1 MLAGVGGRW
10 WARALACQRT
20 LRGPVRLTGVALHS
34 GADAVAEVLPAPPGT
49 GVVFRVPGRGGHC
62 TDIPADL
69 AHAGESPRSTSL
81 VEDDHRVDTV
91 EHFLAALYGMGIDN
105 ALVVVSGGEP
115 PVLDGS
121 CQPLVDAI
129 SQVGV
134 EESPARRRELRLSRP
149 VYVSAG
155 SSHAMAVPGEGLRL
169 SVGTEFRRPVGRSAV
184 DLVLDPESFRSELAA
199 ARTPGFV
206 DEWKALK
213 RAGLALGASEENVLV
228 VLEDG
233 YGVPP
238 RWPDEVGR
246 HKTLDLV
253 GDLALLGARL
263 HACVTTVMGGH
274 ALNRALVREIQ
285 GTVSLVE

>member
-1 MLAGVGGRW
+1 MLVGGGRGW

-34 GADAVAEVLPAPPGT
+34 GVDAAAEVLPAPPGT
-49 GVVFRVPGRGGHC
+49 GVVFRVPGRGAQWV
-62 TDIPADL
+62 DIPASL

-81 VEDDHRVDTV
+81 IQDGHRVDMV

-105 ALVVVSGGEP
+105 AFVVVTGGEP
-115 PVLDGS
+115 PALDGS

-129 SQVGV
+129 SEVGV
-134 EESPARRRELRLSRP
+134 EESAAPRRELRLDRP
-149 VYVSAG
+149 VYVAAG

-169 SVGTEFRRPVGRSAV
+169 SVGTDFRPPVGRSAV

-199 ARTPGFV
+199 ARTPGFI
-206 DEWKALK
+206 DEWNALK
-213 RAGLALGASEENVLV
+213 GAGLALGASEDNVLV
-228 VLEDG
+228 VLEDDF
-233 YGVPP
+233 GVPP

-246 HKTLDLV
+246 HKALDLV

-263 HACVTTVMGGH
+263 HACVITMMGGH